1 MKKKLF
7 AFPIFCMA
15 LFSSCHQ
22 KNESRVYMSNDSC
35 FHVISFNP
43 DGQYTSLRFFNLSEI
58 ADTVEYI
65 PLQTNEDITVGEIE
79 KMIVRHGKIYIWDRL
94 SESVFCFNM
103 SGNYL
108 YRVHAQGQGPGE
120 YGRTSDFSLDMD
132 NGHICIF
139 SDVDRAIFEYDENG
153 KFLKETPS
161 PYIITSF
168 AIRGNTIYAYTGRT
182 PNEYPDMDGESQ
194 FRFNVVQDGEAA
206 LHQLP
211 FRHNEKLHKI
221 PLSDRNFSMY
231 KDTLLLSEDLS
242 PRIYTVNRDGKL
254 TPRYKID
261 FTTNTYHPSF
271 EDGELDIDRMQ
282 REERDGNLTK
292 MSNGFYENG
301 RYVIFNYA
309 RGLIGTAYVDKR
321 DSTVHNMSY
330 FNMDDYNHNPL
341 ASGIEF
347 VDEEYLYKVEEPG
360 MLVQNGK
367 KQEFSPALARQV
379 AGMSETDNPVIV
391 RIRLK

>member
-1 MKKKLF
+1 MKRISFAIPVLCMVLF
-7 AFPIFCMA
+7 G
-15 LFSSCHQ
+15 CHQ
-22 KNESRVYMSNDSC
+22 KNESRIYMSNDSC
-35 FHVISFNP
+35 FQVISFNP
-43 DGQYTSLRFFNLSEI
+43 DYHYTNLRFFNLSEV

-65 PLQTNEDITVGEIE
+65 PLQTNEEITVGE
-79 KMIVRHGKIYIWDRL
+79 VGKLLIRNGRMYIWDRL
-94 SESVFCFNM
+94 SESVFCFDT

-120 YGRTSDFSLDMD
+120 YGRTSDFSLDMN

-168 AIRGNTIYAYTGRT
+168 AIRGNTIYAYTGRM

-194 FRFNVVQDGEAA
+194 FRFNVVQDGEAT

-242 PRIYTVNRDGKL
+242 PRVYTVNRDGKL

-282 REERDGNLTK
+282 REEREGNLTK
-292 MSNGFYENG
+292 MSNGFYEND

-321 DSTVHNMSY
+321 DSTVHNMGY

-341 ASGIEF
+341 ASGIKF
-347 VDEEYLYKVEEPG
+347 VDEEYIYKVEEPG

>member
-1 MKKKLF
+1 MKRISFAIPVLCMVLF
-7 AFPIFCMA
+7 G
-15 LFSSCHQ
+15 CHQ
-22 KNESRVYMSNDSC
+22 KNESRIYMSNDSC
-35 FHVISFNP
+35 FQVISFNP
-43 DGQYTSLRFFNLSEI
+43 DYHYTNLRFFNLSEV

-65 PLQTNEDITVGEIE
+65 PLQTNEEITVGE
-79 KMIVRHGKIYIWDRL
+79 VRKLLIRNGRMYIWDRL
-94 SESVFCFNM
+94 SESVFCFDT

-120 YGRTSDFSLDMD
+120 YGRTSDFSLDMN

-168 AIRGNTIYAYTGRT
+168 AIRGNTIYAYTGRM

-194 FRFNVVQDGEAA
+194 FRFNVVQDGEAT

-242 PRIYTVNRDGKL
+242 PE
-254 TPRYKID
+254 
-261 FTTNTYHPSF
+261 S
-271 EDGELDIDRMQ
+271 
-282 REERDGNLTK
+282 
-292 MSNGFYENG
+292 
-301 RYVIFNYA
+301 
-309 RGLIGTAYVDKR
+309 
-321 DSTVHNMSY
+321 
-330 FNMDDYNHNPL
+330 
-341 ASGIEF
+341 
-347 VDEEYLYKVEEPG
+347 
-360 MLVQNGK
+360 
-367 KQEFSPALARQV
+367 
-379 AGMSETDNPVIV
+379 
-391 RIRLK
+391 IR

>member
-1 MKKKLF
+1 MKTNKKLF

-43 DGQYTSLRFFNLSEI
+43 DGQYTSRFFNLSEI

-168 AIRGNTIYAYTGRT
+168 AIRENTIYAYTGRM

-242 PRIYTVNRDGKL
+242 P
-254 TPRYKID
+254 
-261 FTTNTYHPSF
+261 
-271 EDGELDIDRMQ
+271 E
-282 REERDGNLTK
+282 
-292 MSNGFYENG
+292 
-301 RYVIFNYA
+301 
-309 RGLIGTAYVDKR
+309 
-321 DSTVHNMSY
+321 ST
-330 FNMDDYNHNPL
+330 
-341 ASGIEF
+341 
-347 VDEEYLYKVEEPG
+347 
-360 MLVQNGK
+360 
-367 KQEFSPALARQV
+367 R
-379 AGMSETDNPVIV
+379 
-391 RIRLK
+391 

>member
-1 MKKKLF
+1 
-7 AFPIFCMA
+7 
-15 LFSSCHQ
+15 
-22 KNESRVYMSNDSC
+22 MSNDSC

-321 DSTVHNMSY
+321 DSTVHNMGY

>member
-1 MKKKLF
+1 MKRISFAIPVLCMVLF
-7 AFPIFCMA
+7 G
-15 LFSSCHQ
+15 CHQ
-22 KNESRVYMSNDSC
+22 KNESRIYMSNDSC
-35 FHVISFNP
+35 FQVISFNP
-43 DGQYTSLRFFNLSEI
+43 DYHYTNLRFFNLSEV

-65 PLQTNEDITVGEIE
+65 PLQTNEEITVGE
-79 KMIVRHGKIYIWDRL
+79 VRKLLIRNGRMYIWDRL
-94 SESVFCFNM
+94 SESVFCFDT

-120 YGRTSDFSLDMD
+120 YGRTSDFSLDMN

-168 AIRGNTIYAYTGRT
+168 AIRGNTIYAYTGRM

-194 FRFNVVQDGEAA
+194 FRFNVVQDGEAT

-242 PRIYTVNRDGKL
+242 PRVYTVNRDGKL

-282 REERDGNLTK
+282 REEREGNLTK
-292 MSNGFYENG
+292 MSNGFYEND

-321 DSTVHNMSY
+321 DSTVHNMGY

-341 ASGIEF
+341 ASGIKF
-347 VDEEYLYKVEEPG
+347 VDEEYIYKVE
-360 MLVQNGK
+360 
-367 KQEFSPALARQV
+367 ALARQV

>member
-1 MKKKLF
+1 MKRISFAIPVLCMVLF
-7 AFPIFCMA
+7 G
-15 LFSSCHQ
+15 CHQ
-22 KNESRVYMSNDSC
+22 KNESRIYMSNDSC
-35 FHVISFNP
+35 FQVISFNP
-43 DGQYTSLRFFNLSEI
+43 DYHYTNLRFFNLSEV

-65 PLQTNEDITVGEIE
+65 PLQTNEEITVGE
-79 KMIVRHGKIYIWDRL
+79 VRKLLIRNGRMYIWDRL
-94 SESVFCFNM
+94 SESVFCFDT

-108 YRVHAQGQGPGE
+108 
-120 YGRTSDFSLDMD
+120 YGRTSDFSLDMN

-168 AIRGNTIYAYTGRT
+168 AIRGNTIYAYTGRM

-194 FRFNVVQDGEAA
+194 FRFNVVQDGEAT

-242 PRIYTVNRDGKL
+242 PRVYTVNRDGKL

-282 REERDGNLTK
+282 REEREGNLTK
-292 MSNGFYENG
+292 MSNGFYEND

-321 DSTVHNMSY
+321 DSTVHNMGY

-341 ASGIEF
+341 ASGIKF
-347 VDEEYLYKVEEPG
+347 VDEEYIYKVEEPG

>member
-1 MKKKLF
+1 MC
-7 AFPIFCMA
+7 I
-15 LFSSCHQ
+15 
-22 KNESRVYMSNDSC
+22 RDS
-35 FHVISFNP
+35 H
-43 DGQYTSLRFFNLSEI
+43 YTNLRFFNLSEV

-65 PLQTNEDITVGEIE
+65 PLQTNEEITVGE
-79 KMIVRHGKIYIWDRL
+79 VRKLLIRNGRMYIWDRL
-94 SESVFCFNM
+94 SESVFCFDT

-120 YGRTSDFSLDMD
+120 YGRTSDFSLDMN

-168 AIRGNTIYAYTGRT
+168 AIRGNTIYAYTGRM

-194 FRFNVVQDGEAA
+194 FRFNVVQDGEAT

-242 PRIYTVNRDGKL
+242 PRVYTVNRDGKL

-282 REERDGNLTK
+282 REEREGNLTK
-292 MSNGFYENG
+292 MSNGFYEND

-321 DSTVHNMSY
+321 DSTVHNMGY

-341 ASGIEF
+341 ASGIKF
-347 VDEEYLYKVEEPG
+347 VDEEYIYKVEEPG

>member
-1 MKKKLF
+1 M
-7 AFPIFCMA
+7 
-15 LFSSCHQ
+15 
-22 KNESRVYMSNDSC
+22 
-35 FHVISFNP
+35 
-43 DGQYTSLRFFNLSEI
+43 
-58 ADTVEYI
+58 EYI
-65 PLQTNEDITVGEIE
+65 PLQTNEEITVGE
-79 KMIVRHGKIYIWDRL
+79 VRKLLIRNGRMYIWDRL
-94 SESVFCFNM
+94 SESVFCFDT

-120 YGRTSDFSLDMD
+120 YGRTSDFSLDMN

-168 AIRGNTIYAYTGRT
+168 AIRGNTIYAYTGRM

-194 FRFNVVQDGEAA
+194 FRFNVVQDGEAT

-242 PRIYTVNRDGKL
+242 PRVYTVNRDGKH

-261 FTTNTYHPSF
+261 FTPNTTKKKKNNTTNTNQQNKKN
-271 EDGELDIDRMQ
+271 GELDIDRMQ
-282 REERDGNLTK
+282 REEREGNLTK
-292 MSNGFYENG
+292 MSNGFYEND

-321 DSTVHNMSY
+321 DSTVHNMGY
-330 FNMDDYNHNPL
+330 FNKVDYNHYPL
-341 ASGIEF
+341 ASGIKF
-347 VDEEYLYKVEEPG
+347 VDEEYIYKVEEPG

>member
-1 MKKKLF
+1 MKRISFAIPVLCMVLF
-7 AFPIFCMA
+7 G
-15 LFSSCHQ
+15 CHQ
-22 KNESRVYMSNDSC
+22 KNESRIYMSNDSC
-35 FHVISFNP
+35 FQVISFNP
-43 DGQYTSLRFFNLSEI
+43 DYHYTNLRFFNLSEV

-65 PLQTNEDITVGEIE
+65 PLQTNEEITVGE
-79 KMIVRHGKIYIWDRL
+79 VRKLLIRNGRMYIWDRL
-94 SESVFCFNM
+94 S
-103 SGNYL
+103 
-108 YRVHAQGQGPGE
+108 QGQGPGE
-120 YGRTSDFSLDMD
+120 YGRTSDFSLDMN

-168 AIRGNTIYAYTGRT
+168 AIRGNTIYAYTGRM

-194 FRFNVVQDGEAA
+194 FRFNVVQDGEAT

-242 PRIYTVNRDGKL
+242 PRVYTVNRDGKL

-282 REERDGNLTK
+282 REEREGNLTK
-292 MSNGFYENG
+292 MSNGFYEND

-321 DSTVHNMSY
+321 DSTVHNMGY

-341 ASGIEF
+341 ASGIKF
-347 VDEEYLYKVEEPG
+347 VDEEYIYKVEEPG